1 MKMGKGG
8 YFKSRT
14 QRKANNYFLEY
25 CLLVLLLLIFIAL
38 AVPLSHKKYMLFQ
51 APRSIL
57 SPFKLE
63 LYCDDTE
70 S

>member
-14 QRKANNYFLEY
+14 QRKANNYFLG
-25 CLLVLLLLIFIAL
+25 VLFADFIIIDFIAL
-38 AVPLSHKKYMLFQ
+38 AVPLSHKKYVLFQ

-57 SPFKLE
+57 SPFKVE